1 MRSDVAGCNLAST
14 GHCFKLFSS
23 GNHRIRGVGRRPL
36 SRLAR
41 CVVRP
46 EWGAG
51 RSARGRTPRAV
62 RHGVAK
68 RATTVARYAQDL
80 AQTLRNL
87 PYAGRR
93 SRHRRAGR
101 VWTFGPAVVRFARRR
116 TVLGQH
122 GWRTPPCT
130 LLRFT
135 QAAGWIRARSPGRT
149 GTAGHSSHVTDSDQV
164 GQEEKLGRGVFSS
177 RHRDRA
183 RRARVPHHVFLERP
197 GVTKISV
204 DRLDSAP
211 PDEAVAIA
219 DEIAAARSAK
229 FHGWEVITARQAG
242 VNGRQVRA
250 SARLHNPYHADIVL
264 PDLAAEDREEQKRH
278 AQELADRSS
287 WRERSSAAPERS

>member
-1 MRSDVAGCNLAST
+1 MAST
-14 GHCFKLFSS
+14 CHPFELSS
-23 GNHRIRGVGRRPL
+23 SRNHRIHGVGRRPL

-41 CVVRP
+41 CVAGS

-51 RSARGRTPRAV
+51 RSARRRIPRTVP
-62 RHGVAK
+62 HGVAEC
-68 RATTVARYAQDL
+68 ATTVARYVQGLPQA
-80 AQTLRNL
+80 LRGL
-87 PYAGRR
+87 PHAGRR

-130 LLRFT
+130 LLRLT
-135 QAAGWIRARSPGRT
+135 QAAGWVRARSLGRA
-149 GTAGHSSHVTDSDQV
+149 GTAGRSSHVTDSDQV
-164 GQEEKLGRGVFSS
+164 GQEEGLGRGVFSS

-197 GVTKISV
+197 GVTRISV

-219 DEIAAARSAK
+219 DETAAARRAR
-229 FHGWEVITARQAG
+229 FYGWAVVTARQAG
-242 VNGRQVRA
+242 VNGRRVRA

-287 WRERSSAAPERS
+287 WRERPNAAPQRS